1 MRNVTHRRP
10 RSVKTRP
17 RRSDDV
23 LRRIVGLIF
32 EGHLIPGT
40 RLPSERKLSV
50 TLQVSRTTL
59 RDAMN
64 RLEAR
69 GYIERRPKS
78 GNFVCT
84 AMPPTMREP
93 IEEVVGSQVTRLAD
107 VLEIRKVLE
116 LWAVAQAVKA
126 PDARMLREMKT
137 VVAAMKRLA
146 RFRTDEQFEQYRK
159 ADLEFHQTL
168 ARMTRNSIYV
178 HLNDF
183 LNQLIRHSMAI
194 SRELVAGNYG
204 ERNLPAHERILA
216 AITKRDLAAARQ
228 AMLDHFALLEQYLRS
243 ARSHARA
250 AKTEKHL
257 VKS

>member
-23 LRRIVGLIF
+23 LRRVVGLIF
-32 EGHLIPGT
+32 DGHLSPGT

-59 RDAMN
+59 RDALN

-84 AMPPTMREP
+84 AMPPTMRQP
-93 IEEVVGSQVTRLAD
+93 IEEVVGSQLTRLAD
-107 VLEIRKVLE
+107 VLEIRKGLE
-116 LWAVAQAVKA
+116 LWAIAQAVKA
-126 PDARMLREMKT
+126 PDARLLRQMKT
-137 VVAAMKRLA
+137 VLAAMKRLA
-146 RFRTDEQFEQYRK
+146 RFRTDEQFEQYRE
-159 ADLEFHQTL
+159 ADLEFHRTL

-178 HLNDF
+178 HLIDF
-183 LNQLIRHSMAI
+183 LHQLIRHSMAI

-204 ERNLPAHERILA
+204 ERNLSAHERIVA
-216 AITKRDLAAARQ
+216 ALTKGDPSAARQ
-228 AMLDHFALLEQYLRS
+228 AMLDHFALLEQYLRT
-243 ARSHARA
+243 ARNDGRA
-250 AKTEKHL
+250 AQSEQHPAP
-257 VKS
+257 S